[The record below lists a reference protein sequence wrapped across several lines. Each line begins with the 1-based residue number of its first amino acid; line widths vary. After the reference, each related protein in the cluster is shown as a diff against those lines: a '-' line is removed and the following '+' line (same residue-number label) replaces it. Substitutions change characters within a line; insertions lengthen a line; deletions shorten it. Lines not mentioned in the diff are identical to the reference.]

1 MLEAKDSHLKH
12 MRLNSTP
19 VTAEHVAPWRRTQQ
33 IFIQKKGKQTKPQF
47 FFKMNFSIYNFSRV
61 ILGSPDWP

>member
-47 FFKMNFSIYNFSRV
+47 FFLNELLN
-61 ILGSPDWP
+61 L